1 MKRLVI
7 LRENFKKEIL
17 LDIIRLAIL
26 PEHAG
31 PEHES
36 VKILT
41 LPFFM
46 RTEKSMNEKTMPAV
60 ELEAKDLPAYCPNP
74 TMPLWSSHPRVFLDF
89 DHDGNAKCPYCGT
102 QYRLK
107 PGTVV
112 GHH

>member
-7 LRENFKKEIL
+7 LRESFKKEIL

-31 PEHES
+31 MQHES

-41 LPFFM
+41 LPFFLL
-46 RTEKSMNEKTMPAV
+46 TEHVMNEKTIPVV

-74 TMPLWSSHPRVFLDF
+74 AMPLWSSHPRVFLDF

-107 PGTVV
+107 PGTVI